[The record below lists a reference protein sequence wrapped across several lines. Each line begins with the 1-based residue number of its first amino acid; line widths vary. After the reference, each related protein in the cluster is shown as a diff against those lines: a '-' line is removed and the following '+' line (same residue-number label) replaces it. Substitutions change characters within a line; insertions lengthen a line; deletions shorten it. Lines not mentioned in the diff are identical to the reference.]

1 MCYDVIL
8 PATAKKTGTG
18 KTGTHSRQYS
28 IATHINH
35 AREEWIPQNRQE
47 YIATYTREAVLRI
60 RTTFDRI
67 RFRILNN
74 KKGII
79 LDIRKI

>member
-1 MCYDVIL
+1 MYYDVIL

-47 YIATYTREAVLRI
+47 YIATYVYQRSSVADPDD
-60 RTTFDRI
+60 F
-67 RFRILNN
+67 
-74 KKGII
+74 
-79 LDIRKI
+79 